1 MVIDTIVSDMDDTLL
16 DEDCTLSAY
25 TIDVLRRCTQRGIR
39 VIPASGRAM
48 KSLLPY
54 LRQLNTGSPAIGCN
68 GAQLIGP
75 DLKLMSC
82 QEFDAELAREIISF
96 MQENNVYV
104 QVYKDDYFYYAADCD
119 NARQYKKSSGM
130 EGKAVGDLLKF
141 LTFSTPKVLGI
152 THPEE
157 VTRLLPIAEERF
169 RGRVAFSV
177 SKPYFLEA
185 EPPEVSKGNALRR
198 LSEMIGLCPERTLVF
213 GDSLN
218 DLSMLAYTPNSVAM
232 ANGRQ
237 EVKDAARYICRP
249 NTEHGVARFIE
260 EHVLNAA
267 VKEETV

>member
-1 MVIDTIVSDMDDTLL
+1 MLIDTIVSDMDDTLL
-16 DEDCTLSAY
+16 GEDCTLSPY
-25 TIDVLRRCTQRGIR
+25 TIDVLRRCTERGIR

-68 GAQLIGP
+68 GAQLIAP
-75 DLKLMSC
+75 DLSLLSC

-96 MQENNVYV
+96 MLENGIYV
-104 QVYKDDYFYYAADCD
+104 QVYKDDYFYYATECD
-119 NARQYKKSSGM
+119 ASKQYKKSSGM
-130 EGKAVGDLLKF
+130 EGKAVGDLLRF
-141 LTFSTPKVLGI
+141 VTFPTPKVLGV

-157 VTRLLPIAEERF
+157 VARLLPVAEQRF
-169 RGRVAFSV
+169 AGRVAFSV

-198 LSEMIGLCPERTLVF
+198 LSELIGLQPERTLVF

-232 ANGRQ
+232 ANGRL
-237 EVKDAARYICRP
+237 EVKDAARYVCRP
-249 NTEHGVARFIE
+249 NTEDGVARFIE
-260 EHVLNAA
+260 EHVLNASP
-267 VKEETV
+267 KEETV